1 MAMGCHFLLQIFPTQ
16 VSNPHLL
23 CLLHLQADSL
33 PTEPSGKPHIY
44 VYVCVYVYINLYIHL
59 HNGYA
64 NEGDV
69 RDVGDSWIGKIPW
82 RRAWQPT
89 PVFLPGESHG
99 QRSLEGYSQWGHKES
114 DTTEWLTLSL
124 SSISTKKPT
133 GILTCLCAKSLQSC
147 PTLCDLIDCSPP
159 GSSVHGILQARI
171 LEWVAI
177 SFSMI
182 LIGIVFNLYINLGII
197 AVLTILSLQINEH
210 GIFFSCLDIV

>member
-1 MAMGCHFLLQIFPTQ
+1 MYILFSRVTYHPGLSKIIPGFSTENGASLVIQMAKNLPAVQETQ
-16 VSNPHLL
+16 V
-23 CLLHLQADSL
+23 
-33 PTEPSGKPHIY
+33 
-44 VYVCVYVYINLYIHL
+44 
-59 HNGYA
+59 
-64 NEGDV
+64 
-69 RDVGDSWIGKIPW
+69 WIWVWKIPS
-82 RRAWQPT
+82 RRKWLLT
-89 PVFLPGESHG
+89 PVSPGEFHG
-99 QRSLEGYSQWGHKES
+99 QRSLVGYSPQDGKES

-147 PTLCDLIDCSPP
+147 PTLCDPIDCSPP